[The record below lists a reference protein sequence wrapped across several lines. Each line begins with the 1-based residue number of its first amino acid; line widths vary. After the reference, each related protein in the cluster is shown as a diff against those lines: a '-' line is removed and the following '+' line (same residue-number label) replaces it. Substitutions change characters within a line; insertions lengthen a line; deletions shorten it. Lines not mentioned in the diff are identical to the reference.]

1 MRVSAELTGRRF
13 ALALLFLAVLPGLA
27 LATAAAYQR
36 PDPLPGP
43 AAYDPVPLPDVPL
56 LDGLYLRERG
66 RSQRLAA
73 GASQRTGPQLVPATF
88 PEPEPTLVLAPR
100 SVPYDLAEL
109 TRSVPEAFQPM
120 PGAVLVRAAIEVPVG
135 ATLTID
141 SATTPDVRLL
151 SSPTGFVTVIAD
163 GGSIDVR
170 GTRQTPA
177 RISSWNP
184 DAGRVDDDPTDGRA
198 LMLEIGGRMDVA
210 HADIGHLGF
219 GTGSS
224 SGVAWRGADHA
235 PGTPPIPTTGTVSN
249 SVLHDNWFGAYTF
262 EAERMLW
269 RSNTFAN
276 NGAYGFDPHDLS
288 NYFTVEHNVAYGNGR
303 HGFIFSRGCQ
313 GNVLR
318 NNLAYA
324 NRGHGFMIDD
334 GPSEDATAV
343 LPSNNNR
350 LVANRAHDN
359 DGSGIEIEGGT
370 GTLIR
375 NNTLER
381 NHVGVRVKD
390 GASAVVES
398 NQILHNNL
406 AGVDVLDGAG
416 RVRITGND
424 IGGGWAGIALGRAAD
439 AYVHGNQIVGVSTPV
454 VENGKAVR
462 NRSVVTVLGEVFRWK
477 PELIMWTVI
486 LCCPALLAAWSIVR
500 VRWRV
505 GRHRSGTGRRR
516 LPSVE
521 TT

>member
-1 MRVSAELTGRRF
+1 
-13 ALALLFLAVLPGLA
+13 
-27 LATAAAYQR
+27 
-36 PDPLPGP
+36 
-43 AAYDPVPLPDVPL
+43 
-56 LDGLYLRERG
+56 
-66 RSQRLAA
+66 
-73 GASQRTGPQLVPATF
+73 
-88 PEPEPTLVLAPR
+88 
-100 SVPYDLAEL
+100 
-109 TRSVPEAFQPM
+109 
-120 PGAVLVRAAIEVPVG
+120 
-135 ATLTID
+135 
-141 SATTPDVRLL
+141 
-151 SSPTGFVTVIAD
+151 
-163 GGSIDVR
+163 
-170 GTRQTPA
+170 
-177 RISSWNP
+177 
-184 DAGRVDDDPTDGRA
+184 
-198 LMLEIGGRMDVA
+198 
-210 HADIGHLGF
+210 
-219 GTGSS
+219 
-224 SGVAWRGADHA
+224 
-235 PGTPPIPTTGTVSN
+235 
-249 SVLHDNWFGAYTF
+249 
-262 EAERMLW
+262 
-269 RSNTFAN
+269 
-276 NGAYGFDPHDLS
+276 
-288 NYFTVEHNVAYGNGR
+288 
-303 HGFIFSRGCQ
+303 
-313 GNVLR
+313 VLR

-324 NRGHGFMIDD
+324 NRGHGFMIDN

-424 IGGGWAGIALGRAAD
+424 IGGGWAGIALGRAD
-439 AYVHGNQIVGVSTPV
+439 AHVHGNQIVGVSTPV

-516 LPSVE
+516 LPSVDRSIVRVRWRVGRHRSGTGRRRLPSVE